1 MERPTVASPAHDA
14 RPRLLL
20 VEDNEDTRMLLSVA
34 LARDGWRVDEAADA
48 LRAQELLRASRYDL
62 LLADYDLPG
71 KTGADLVREA
81 AAESL
86 LQDTR
91 IVIVTAHPDPKGVE
105 DLEVVRKPLD
115 LSAFLDQM
123 RRIRDA
129 ASGARVAAA
138 SPGVHLVLYV
148 SSQSLA
154 SARALEILR
163 AALRDGPPGVRL
175 TVCDLSGQPEAAEAD
190 NVVFTPTLVKREPA
204 PRTWILGDLSRPE
217 TVAGLLET
225 FRSRA

>member
-1 MERPTVASPAHDA
+1 MASPSQDD

-20 VEDNEDTRMLLSVA
+20 VEDSEDTRMLLSVA

-48 LRAQELLRASRYDL
+48 YRAAHLLRASRYDL

-81 AAESL
+81 TAEAL

-105 DLEVVRKPLD
+105 DLEILRKPLD
-115 LSAFLDQM
+115 LHAFLHQM
-123 RRIRDA
+123 RRVRDA
-129 ASGARVAAA
+129 AAGSRIAAA
-138 SPGVHLVLYV
+138 RQPGVHLVLYV
-148 SSQSLA
+148 SPQSLA
-154 SARALEILR
+154 SARALEVLR
-163 AALRDGPPGVRL
+163 AALRDGPPGVKL
-175 TVCDLSGQPEAAEAD
+175 TVCDLSRHPGAAEAD

-217 TVAGLLET
+217 TVTGLLET
-225 FRSRA
+225 FRARA

>member
-1 MERPTVASPAHDA
+1 MDRLTVASPSPDA

-20 VEDNEDTRMLLSVA
+20 VEDSEDTRMLLSVA
-34 LARDGWRVDEAADA
+34 LARDGWSVDEAADA
-48 LRAQELLRASRYDL
+48 YRAAHLLRATRYDL

-81 AAESL
+81 AAEAL

-105 DLEVVRKPLD
+105 DLEIIRKPLD
-115 LSAFLDQM
+115 LPAFLHQM
-123 RRIRDA
+123 RRVRDA
-129 ASGARVAAA
+129 AAGTRVAGAPA
-138 SPGVHLVLYV
+138 DVHLVLYV
-148 SSQSLA
+148 SAQSLA
-154 SARALEILR
+154 SARALEVLR
-163 AALRDGPPGVRL
+163 AALRDGPPGVKL
-175 TVCDLSGQPEAAEAD
+175 TVCDLSRQPGAAEAD

-217 TVAGLLET
+217 TVTGLLET
-225 FRSRA
+225 FRARA